1 MYSLC
6 SRLLFSPHEQVC
18 LCETMSGMCYLPVCV
33 WAWSGAG
40 SDRSSCGKGRRRCRG
55 SGLFHLSS
63 RVGWRSHHSS
73 HTHGPL
79 CRIQMEENQREFYI
93 IKKFTSLQFTNQLK
107 WSEAA
112 KMFKG
117 FKWRRTAHGGAIWSG
132 MLSKL
137 ISRYVIWP
145 FPSIAH

>member
-6 SRLLFSPHEQVC
+6 SGLLFSPHVQVC
-18 LCETMSGMCYLPVCV
+18 LCETMLGMCYLPVCV

-40 SDRSSCGKGRRRCRG
+40 SDRSSCGRGRRHCRG
-55 SGLFHLSS
+55 NGLFHLSS
-63 RVGWRSHHSS
+63 REGWRSHRSS

-79 CRIQMEENQREFYI
+79 CRIQMEGNQREFYI
-93 IKKFTSLQFTNQLK
+93 IKKFTSHKYTNQLK

-112 KMFKG
+112 KMCKG
-117 FKWRRTAHGGAIWSG
+117 SKWRHTTHGGAIWSG
-132 MLSKL
+132 TLSKL